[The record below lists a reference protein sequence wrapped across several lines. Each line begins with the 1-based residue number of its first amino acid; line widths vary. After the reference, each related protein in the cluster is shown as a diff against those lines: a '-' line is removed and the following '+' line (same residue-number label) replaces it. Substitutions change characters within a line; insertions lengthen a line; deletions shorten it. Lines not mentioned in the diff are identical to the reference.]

1 MFGSRSV
8 LYFGHLSEG
17 REQVDANCGN
27 TLLVNKGHTI
37 VQGLTANDAILLAVN
52 DKATEARRLLILF
65 VPLRQ
70 EVIGVDVYDAG
81 NIFFAL
87 KSLDFC
93 EHFLLVLFDC
103 RLDDALDDCLVALAD
118 TESHGGLDELDQA
131 LDEEVLEQGFVV
143 FWLSFQF
150 GCHLNFSLEL
160 QGLNELV
167 CFPHL
172 VDARL
177 IQLGTPFDLHVHL
190 SDVDVFLELVCQ
202 PLTFSL
208 DHLLFAD
215 SEVMLR
221 LLLDLSNSFISV
233 RFDEVNHGS

>member
-1 MFGSRSV
+1 MNCWSVFRSRSI
-8 LYFGHLSEG
+8 LYLGHLSEG
-17 REQVDANCGN
+17 GEQVDTNGGN
-27 TLLVNKGHTI
+27 ALLVNEGHTI
-37 VQGLTANDAILLAVN
+37 VQSLTANDAIFLAVN
-52 DKATEARRLLILF
+52 DESTKTRCLLILF
-65 VPLRQ
+65 IPLRQ
-70 EVIGVDVYDAG
+70 EVIGIDVYNAR
-81 NIFFAL
+81 NIFFGL
-87 KSLDFC
+87 KSFNFW

-103 RLDDALDDCLVALAD
+103 RLNDALDDCLVALAD

-177 IQLGTPFDLHVHL
+177 IQLGTPFDLEF
-190 SDVDVFLELVCQ
+190 D
-202 PLTFSL
+202 FSL
-208 DHLLFAD
+208 DD
-215 SEVMLR
+215 TYR
-221 LLLDLSNSFISV
+221 
-233 RFDEVNHGS
+233 